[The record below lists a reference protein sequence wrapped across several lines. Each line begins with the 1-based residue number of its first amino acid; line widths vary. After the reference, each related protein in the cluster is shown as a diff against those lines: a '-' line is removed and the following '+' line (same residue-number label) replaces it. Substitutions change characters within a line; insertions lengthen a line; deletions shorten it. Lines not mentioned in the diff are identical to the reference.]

1 MTYNTTGHQ
10 YELVWTQYTQVS
22 GCHSTSISTSTWTGY
37 RYGCSGTYHCS
48 AIFNYLLLPFYKQSK
63 SYLALLQVIFLGGR
77 FYRSVR
83 LRINCRIW
91 IRSICLYRKYRNKSK
106 KDDKNHKN
114 VKIVEDLVLCKVFN
128 YNGLTL
134 KFVQWF

>member
-1 MTYNTTGHQ
+1 MGAIVHPLLPVPRPGTGTVVQ
-10 YELVWTQYTQVS
+10 GPTIVQRFLTIY
-22 GCHSTSISTSTWTGY
+22 I
-37 RYGCSGTYHCS
+37 
-48 AIFNYLLLPFYKQSK
+48 LLPFYKQSK